1 MDAATAPTHDLARI
15 EQSARTRR
23 RWLALV
29 IAVATGALLLVAA
42 WLVPSTDGHGTHT
55 QLGLPQCGWVVGMG
69 IPCPSC
75 GMTTSFA
82 HAANGNLL
90 GSIRAQPAGSVL
102 ALGTAMVFVLSVWVL
117 ATGSAIGSFWFD
129 RIDKWF
135 FIFGGILVLGAW
147 VYKILVFKG
156 VL

>member
-1 MDAATAPTHDLARI
+1 MDVASAPILDPARI
-15 EQSARTRR
+15 VRSVRTRR
-23 RWLALV
+23 RWLAVV
-29 IAVATGALLLVAA
+29 IAVGTGSLLLVAA
-42 WLVPSTDGHGTHT
+42 WLVPSTNGHGTHT

-90 GSIRAQPAGSVL
+90 GSFRAQPAGAVL
-102 ALGTAMVFVLSVWVL
+102 AMGTAMVFVLSVWVL
-117 ATGSAIGSFWFD
+117 ATGSAIGAFWFD
-129 RIDKWF
+129 RIDRKF
-135 FIFGGILVLGAW
+135 FILGGILILGAW